1 MRETILSRLDEI
13 EAAQQVKILYA
24 CESGSRAWGFPSAD
38 SDYDVRFL
46 YVHPTEWYLS
56 VEPGRDVIEVEV
68 NPVLDITGWDLR
80 KALGLF
86 RKSNPPLME
95 WLASPVVY
103 REFTPLAGRLRA
115 LRPAY
120 YQHFSCLHHYLS
132 MASRHVSKVAG
143 AERVKTKHYFYI
155 LRPLL
160 AVEWIERGFGVAPTA
175 FNDLLERLVDEPEL
189 KAAIQRMIDE
199 KSRETEKD
207 SRPAELLI
215 DAFIEREMARLK
227 DHLNQYEP
235 RSFPRDEMDEIF
247 RDTLRE
253 VWGGC

>member
-13 EAAQQVKILYA
+13 EATEQVKILYA

-38 SDYDVRFL
+38 SDFDVRFL
-46 YVHPTEWYLS
+46 YVRPRDWYLS
-56 VEPGRDVIEVEV
+56 IESGRDVIEVPV
-68 NPVLDITGWDLR
+68 NAVLDINGWDLR

-103 REFTPLAGRLRA
+103 REFSSLAGRLRA

-120 YQHFSCLHHYLS
+120 YQPFSCLHHYLS
-132 MASRHVSKVAG
+132 MASRHLSKVSG

-160 AVEWIERGFGVAPTA
+160 AVEWIERGYGVAPTA
-175 FNDLLERLVDEPEL
+175 FGELLERLVDDPAL
-189 KAAIQRMIDE
+189 KGVIQRVIVE
-199 KSRETEKD
+199 KSQETEKD
-207 SRPAELLI
+207 SRPAEPLI
-215 DAFIEREMARLK
+215 DAFIGREMARLN

-235 RSFPRDEMDEIF
+235 REIPKDELDELF
-247 RDTLRE
+247 RDILRE